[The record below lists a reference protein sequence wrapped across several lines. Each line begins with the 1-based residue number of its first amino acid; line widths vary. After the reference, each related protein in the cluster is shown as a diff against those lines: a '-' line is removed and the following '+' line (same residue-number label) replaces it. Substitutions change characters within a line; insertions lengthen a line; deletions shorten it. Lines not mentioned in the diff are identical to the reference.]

1 MALSLNPT
9 FRKPRCFAKRRGESH
24 VEKRPMSIIVKTL
37 CGRLAV
43 TVLLSA
49 VCGAAQA
56 RIYKVGSAPACNAP
70 TIQAA
75 VDAARN
81 HMGDGSD
88 TIQVPADL
96 TFTQQA
102 IRIDEVENLV
112 IEGGWRADCGGSLP
126 GQSIVDG
133 SGGAAAPVFSIKAS
147 AGVRVTL
154 KNLAIING
162 DATGI
167 GTNYGGGVFFAGEG
181 VVHLADTWVVANKAA
196 YGGGIS
202 AKGTGPNAKLILGSG
217 TLIGT
222 NEARYSGGG
231 IYAESLELT
240 MEGKVVVN
248 GNVAVGESGAKGY
261 GGGLKLV
268 GNDYPANAYI
278 RSTVDGTAVI
288 QNNQARYGG
297 GVAVETRQYNS
308 DTRVRLYTT
317 DPARPA
323 IVQGNVA
330 KVAGGGFYTEAGCGI
345 CWYTEVVAWDANILD
360 NRAPKGAAAYL
371 DWYDG
376 TLDDNRG
383 GIFRFN
389 DPNVGRPPDSVRC
402 GANVSCNRIG
412 GNLSVDAGG
421 APTDGAIVHGTNES
435 VIRIVGA
442 LLNGNRGRQVVYG
455 NYIDLQN
462 TLIVNN
468 QTSAELVMADD
479 YDEPPKLLVA
489 NSTLANNTI
498 GAARMLYVGDGSGSR
513 TDLARTILWQP
524 GKTSLVQQGGSTTA
538 THVLASELGSLGNG
552 QTLSGEPPRFIDPEN
567 GNYRLQPGSWAVDYG
582 PFVNG
587 IDIDGKP
594 RSVDLP
600 LVFNKY
606 GPTDLGPYERPA
618 LLPLLYNHRFDAGLE
633 TWKGGVEGAT
643 KWDASGSTSPGGA
656 ARIDWNLT
664 GQSAAVFGKQQC
676 VYLPE
681 PGLYRLSGHGRT
693 QAEAGQAEGDE
704 VRLYWE
710 FRRNGGKEA
719 CTAGVPT
726 ASGSVLLG
734 NTVQWTGPMAPAY
747 VNVPLSEFTI
757 DSSIM
762 VAMYV
767 VDRGSGRAIGWFDDV
782 ALDLGEDYL
791 FADGFEG

>member
-1 MALSLNPT
+1 
-9 FRKPRCFAKRRGESH
+9 
-24 VEKRPMSIIVKTL
+24 MSIIVKTL
-37 CGRLAV
+37 CSRLLVA
-43 TVLLSA
+43 VLLST

-56 RIYKVGSAPACNAP
+56 RIYKVGTAPACSAP

-81 HMGDGSD
+81 HVGDGSD
-88 TIQVPADL
+88 TIQVPTDM

-102 IRIDEVENLV
+102 IRINEVENLV
-112 IEGGWRADCGGSLP
+112 IEGGWRADCGGSLQS
-126 GQSIVDG
+126 QSIVDG
-133 SGGAAAPVFSIKAS
+133 SGGAAAPVFSIA
-147 AGVRVTL
+147 AATGVRVTL

-167 GTNYGGGVFFAGEG
+167 GTNYGGGVFFAGAG
-181 VVHLADTWVVANKAA
+181 IVHLVDTWVVANKAA

-202 AKGTGPNAKLILGSG
+202 AKGTGPDAKLILGSG

-231 IYAESLELT
+231 VYAESLEVT
-240 MEGKVVVN
+240 MEGKVVIN
-248 GNVAVGESGAKGY
+248 GNVAVGEGGTKGY

-268 GNDYPANAYI
+268 GNDYPANGYI
-278 RSTVDGTAVI
+278 RSTAAGTALI
-288 QNNQARYGG
+288 ENNQARYGG
-297 GVAVETRQYNS
+297 GIAVETRQYLS

-317 DPARPA
+317 DPARPV
-323 IVQGNVA
+323 IVQRNTA
-330 KVAGGGFYTEAGCGI
+330 QVAGGGFYVEPGCGT
-345 CWYTEVVAWDANILD
+345 CWYTSVAAWDANVLD
-360 NRAPKGAAAYL
+360 NRAPKGAAVYL
-371 DWYDG
+371 DWYDSA
-376 TLDDNRG
+376 LRNQG
-383 GIFRFN
+383 GQFRFN
-389 DPNVGRPPDSVRC
+389 DPGVGRPPAGVRC
-402 GANVSCNRIG
+402 GANVPCNRIG

-421 APTDGAIVHGTNES
+421 APTDGATIHGTNES

-455 NYIDLQN
+455 NNIDLRN

-468 QTSAELVMADD
+468 QTSAEVVMADD
-479 YDEPPKLLVA
+479 YDEPPKLLVT

-498 GAARMLYVGDGSGSR
+498 GAAHTLYVGDGSGSE
-513 TDLARTILWQP
+513 TKLANTILWQP
-524 GKTSLVQQGGSTTA
+524 GKTSLVQHGGTTAA

-552 QTLSGEPPRFIDPEN
+552 QTLNGEPPRFIDPEN
-567 GNYRLQPGSWAVDYG
+567 GNYRLQPGSWAVDYA
-582 PFVNG
+582 PFVDSV
-587 IDIDGKP
+587 DIDDKP

-600 LVFNKY
+600 HVFNKH
-606 GPTDLGPYERPA
+606 GPTDLGPYERQA
-618 LLPLLYNHRFDAGLE
+618 LFPLLYNHRFDTGLE

-643 KWDASGSTSPGGA
+643 KWDASGATSPGGA

-664 GQSAAVFGKQQC
+664 GQSAVFGKQQC

-681 PGLYRLSGHGRT
+681 PGLYRLSGLGRT

-710 FRRNGGKEA
+710 FRKNGGKEA

-734 NTVQWTGPMAPAY
+734 NTAQWTASMAPAY
-747 VNVPLSEFTI
+747 INVPLSQFTI

-762 VAMYV
+762 VAMFV